1 MNSDPIR
8 PVFAIEF
15 VVAEPFRF
23 LRHINV
29 GPDVADILQSLALTP
44 VLRMLSNGA

>member
-8 PVFAIEF
+8 PLFAKEL

-29 GPDVADILQSLALTP
+29 GPDVADILLMLTHQC
-44 VLRMLSNGA
+44 RAS